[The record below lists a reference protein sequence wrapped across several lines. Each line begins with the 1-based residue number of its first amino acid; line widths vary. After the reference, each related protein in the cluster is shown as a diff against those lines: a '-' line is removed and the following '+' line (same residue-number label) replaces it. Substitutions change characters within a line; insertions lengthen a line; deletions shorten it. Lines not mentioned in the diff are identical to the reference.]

1 VLFVVRSRLKS
12 LPTARIVGCALN
24 AKMPAM
30 SAYETLAEA
39 VA

>member
-12 LPTARIVGCALN
+12 LPTARIVSCALN